1 MAEAIVTKTLFANAF
16 KELLLT
22 FPYSQI
28 SIREIC
34 EKCSMNRKSF
44 YYHFKDKEDLVNWI
58 FETEFIAYARNHTYE
73 SVWDAIED
81 LLKYFYSN
89 LNFYKKVLFHEGQ
102 NSFALY
108 FNELIY
114 SIFVQQLQNILHDSS
129 LQESQ
134 LNFVADGMI
143 CTLKRWQSAT
153 NCTPPSV
160 FIEEIKSGAK
170 IMASYIVQ
178 TLPETEKTT
187 L

>member
-1 MAEAIVTKTLFANAF
+1 MAEAL
-16 KELLLT
+16 KELSAT
-22 FPYSQI
+22 TPFAKI
-28 SIREIC
+28 SIGDLC
-34 EKCSMNRKSF
+34 KKCNMSRKTF

-58 FETEFIAYARNHTYE
+58 FETEFIAYARNYTYE

-129 LQESQ
+129 LRESQ

-143 CTLKRWQSAT
+143 CMLKRWLSAT

>member
-1 MAEAIVTKTLFANAF
+1 MAEAL
-16 KELLLT
+16 KELSAT
-22 FPYSQI
+22 TPFAKI
-28 SIREIC
+28 SIGDLCI
-34 EKCSMNRKSF
+34 KCNMSRKTF

-58 FETEFIAYARNHTYE
+58 FETEFIAYARNNTYA

-81 LLKYFYSN
+81 LLEYFYNN

-114 SIFVQQLQNILHDSS
+114 STFVQQLQKILQNAS

-134 LNFVADGMI
+134 INFVADGMV
-143 CTLKRWQSAT
+143 CMLKRWLNAPQ
-153 NCTPPSV
+153 CTPPSV
-160 FIEEIKSGAK
+160 LIEEIKSGAK
-170 IMASYIVQ
+170 MMATYISQ
-178 TLPETEKTT
+178 TLSEIEKPI

>member
-1 MAEAIVTKTLFANAF
+1 MSRKT
-16 KELLLT
+16 
-22 FPYSQI
+22 
-28 SIREIC
+28 
-34 EKCSMNRKSF
+34 F

-58 FETEFIAYARNHTYE
+58 FETEFIAYARNNTYA

-81 LLKYFYSN
+81 LLEYFYNN

-114 SIFVQQLQNILHDSS
+114 STFVQQLQKILQNAS

-134 LNFVADGMI
+134 INFVADGMV
-143 CTLKRWQSAT
+143 CMLKRWLNAPQ
-153 NCTPPSV
+153 CTPPSV
-160 FIEEIKSGAK
+160 LIEEIKSGAK
-170 IMASYIVQ
+170 MMATYISQ
-178 TLPETEKTT
+178 TLSEIEKPI